1 MELLKLISK
10 EAIVN
15 EKLPLDISTE
25 DGLFEY
31 GEIEKFLARSNFGI
45 GQLSEAFE
53 LNRDGK
59 LADYLFERN
68 SKKVIAYQKIGLR
81 FVSEV
86 LFGYKEYKRVNRKIE
101 PALELPP
108 PAPMTIEESYKT
120 LKAFIIEKYKKGEQ
134 DYFKL
139 ATYLLDE
146 FYELERANIEIDLAE
161 QKELFNEAERWLKSQ
176 QESVMT
182 KQGYS
187 DIDIHRAKIDKRGA
201 HSLAKRH
208 VLAKMIIEDY
218 LMEQTEIEQ

>member
-10 EAIVN
+10 EAILN
-15 EKLPLDISTE
+15 EKLPLDIATE

-31 GEIEKFLARSNFGI
+31 GEIEKFIVKSNFT
-45 GQLSEAFE
+45 LDKLAEAFE
-53 LNRDGK
+53 LNRLGK
-59 LADYLFERN
+59 LADYLFDKN
-68 SKKVIAYQKIGLR
+68 SKRVVAYQKVGLR
-81 FVSEV
+81 YISEII
-86 LFGYKEYKRVNRKIE
+86 FAYKEFNRLSFKIT
-101 PALELPP
+101 PLELPEGP
-108 PAPMTIEESYKT
+108 KMTIDESYKT

-146 FYELERANIEIDLAE
+146 FYELERANIEIDIAE